1 MKIGVMFGNP
11 ETTTGG
17 QALKFYSS
25 VRLEIRRVETIDGK
39 GDDDAIGNRV
49 RVKVV
54 KNKVAPPFRKCELD
68 IYFGKGINATASL
81 LDSAVKHGI
90 VDKRGAWY
98 TMGEDKIGQG
108 KENSVAFIES
118 HPEIAAQ
125 IEEKIRA
132 EVFPGQVLKNKDG
145 TPVDTV
151 AKAKKTA
158 KKADDAAASAQEG
171 LF

>member
-25 VRLEIRRVETIDGK
+25 VRLEIRRIETIDGK
-39 GDDDAIGNRV
+39 GDEDALGNRV

-68 IYFGKGINATASL
+68 IYFGKGISWSASL

-90 VDKRGAWY
+90 IDKRGAWY
-98 TMGEDKIGQG
+98 TMG
-108 KENSVAFIES
+108 
-118 HPEIAAQ
+118 
-125 IEEKIRA
+125 
-132 EVFPGQVLKNKDG
+132 
-145 TPVDTV
+145 
-151 AKAKKTA
+151 
-158 KKADDAAASAQEG
+158 
-171 LF
+171 